1 MNYNPAFKIELH
13 GFTDAQENIRNV
25 AVYKLIE
32 FKIKNNRMEAYHGKK
47 YLGYI
52 LKKDTEKFEYIWDN
66 PEDFEA
72 IIRSKEETSSSKL
85 KLHIDVQVKKG
96 ASYHLF
102 KTNKEYLNKLISLK
116 TVFAETELV
125 YCNYG
130 PATIV
135 SVDSIYNTVDVDI
148 PGLGRKKIY
157 DIYGID
163 KR

>member
-1 MNYNPAFKIELH
+1 MNYNPAFKIILH
-13 GFTDAQENIRNV
+13 DYTNAQENIKKV
-25 AVYKLIE
+25 ALYKIVE
-32 FKIKNNRMEAYHGKK
+32 FKIKSNRMEAYCNKK

-52 LKKDTEKFEYIWDN
+52 LKKDTEKFKHIWDS
-66 PEDFEA
+66 PDDFEA
-72 IIRSKEETSSSKL
+72 IIRSKEEASSYNY

-116 TVFAETELV
+116 TVFNETELV

-135 SVDSIYNTVDVDI
+135 SVDATNNTVEVDI

>member
-1 MNYNPAFKIELH
+1 
-13 GFTDAQENIRNV
+13 
-25 AVYKLIE
+25 
-32 FKIKNNRMEAYHGKK
+32 MEAYCGRN

-52 LKKDTEKFEYIWDN
+52 LKKDTEKFKYIWDN

-72 IIRSKEETSSSKL
+72 IIRSKEEASSSNL

-116 TVFAETELV
+116 TVFNETDLV

-135 SVDSIYNTVDVDI
+135 KVDAATNTVEVDI
-148 PGLGRKKIY
+148 PGFGIKKIY